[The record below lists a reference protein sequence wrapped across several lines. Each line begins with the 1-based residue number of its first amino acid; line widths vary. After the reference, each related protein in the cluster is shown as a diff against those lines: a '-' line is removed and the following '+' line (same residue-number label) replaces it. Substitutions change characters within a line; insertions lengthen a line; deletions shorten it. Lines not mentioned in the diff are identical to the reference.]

1 MRKNSF
7 VQGLAMFFV
16 IIGAMF
22 VIDSIGEASE
32 PKCTKAGCYN
42 KQASGSSYC
51 YLHKPYTGS
60 VTSHSHKSNSTNKS

>member
-22 VIDSIGEASE
+22 VIDSIGEASD